1 MNLVEFN
8 FMNQNKFAKNIL
20 HNKSK
25 PPTLLIILALL
36 VALLCI
42 TPALYLLFRS
52 FEIVDNKIMSIV
64 LTKNVFLVFF
74 RTISIIILVSV
85 VSSII
90 SIFAAWVIEKTD
102 VPFKKIL
109 TLGLILPLVIPSFIL
124 ATTVV
129 ELYSPKGQLQKFLSI
144 FGVDRLPEIYGLPGA
159 TFVLVIMTYPYVFL
173 IVRGALRRLD
183 PQLLEAS
190 RSLGYGSVKT
200 FFFITIPLLRPAI
213 AAGALLVALYTLSDY
228 GGMALLRYNT
238 FTVNIMTLYDA
249 SINRSL
255 PSILSLLLV
264 FFALFFIFIEYF
276 TRGKGVFHRST
287 SGAEK
292 ISKHIETGIFKWPL
306 VLILLLIILLSLLTP
321 IGVLFYWLIRGL
333 INGNDLLPLLNPVIN
348 SLYVAFLASFFTILT
363 ALPVALLITRYKHK
377 LNNFIE
383 FSSYIGF
390 GLPGI
395 VVALSLVFLSI
406 NLFFPLYQSM
416 WLLIFSYIV
425 LFIPASIGSI
435 RASVLQV
442 NPRLEDAAYSLGKTP
457 IKVMS
462 KVTLPLIMPGIIS
475 GGIIVFLLT
484 LKELPATLILSPIG
498 YDTLST
504 TIWGAATEAF
514 FTRTGGAS
522 LILILIAGIPMAFMT
537 LKSSKYNI
545 QK

>member
-1 MNLVEFN
+1 MNLVKFN
-8 FMNQNKFAKNIL
+8 FMNQNNFNKNIL
-20 HNKSK
+20 YNKNK
-25 PPTLLIILALL
+25 PPIFLIILTLII
-36 VALLCI
+36 ALLCI

-52 FEIVDNKIMSIV
+52 FEIAGGNLVSII

-74 RTISIIILVSV
+74 RTISIIFLVSV
-85 VSSII
+85 VSCIVAVFS
-90 SIFAAWVIEKTD
+90 AWVIEKTD
-102 VPFKKIL
+102 IPFKKVL

-129 ELYSPKGQLQKFLSI
+129 ELYSPRGQLQKFLSI

-190 RSLGYGSVKT
+190 RSLGYGSYKT

-213 AAGALLVALYTLSDY
+213 AAGTLLAALYTLSDY

-287 SGAEK
+287 SGSEK
-292 ISKHIETGIFKWPL
+292 IAKPLETGALKWAL
-306 VLILLLIILLSLLTP
+306 VLILFLIILLSLITP

-333 INGNDLLPLLNPVIN
+333 INGNDLLPLLNPVLN
-348 SLYVAFLASFFTILT
+348 SLYVAFLASFFTVLT
-363 ALPVALLITRYKHK
+363 ALPVAIFITRYKHK

-383 FSSYIGF
+383 FASYIGF

-406 NLFFPLYQSM
+406 NLFFPLYQSI

-457 IKVMS
+457 IMVILR
-462 KVTLPLIMPGIIS
+462 VTLPLIMPGILS

-537 LKSSKYNI
+537 LKSTRYNI

>member
-1 MNLVEFN
+1 MNLVKFN
-8 FMNQNKFAKNIL
+8 FMNQNNFNKNIL
-20 HNKSK
+20 YNKNK
-25 PPTLLIILALL
+25 PPTFLIILTLII
-36 VALLCI
+36 ALLCI

-52 FEIVDNKIMSIV
+52 FEIAEGNLVSII

-74 RTISIIILVSV
+74 RTISIIFLVSV
-85 VSSII
+85 VSCIVAVFS
-90 SIFAAWVIEKTD
+90 AWVIEKTD
-102 VPFKKIL
+102 IPFKKVL

-129 ELYSPKGQLQKFLSI
+129 ELYSPRGQLQKFLSI

-190 RSLGYGSVKT
+190 RSLGYGSYKT

-213 AAGALLVALYTLSDY
+213 AAGTLLAALYTLSDY

-276 TRGKGVFHRST
+276 TRGKGVFHRS
-287 SGAEK
+287 
-292 ISKHIETGIFKWPL
+292 
-306 VLILLLIILLSLLTP
+306 
-321 IGVLFYWLIRGL
+321 VLFYWLIRGI
-333 INGNDLLPLLNPVIN
+333 INGNDLLPLLNPVLN
-348 SLYVAFLASFFTILT
+348 SLYVAFLASFFTVLT
-363 ALPVALLITRYKHK
+363 ALPVAIFITRYKHK

-383 FSSYIGF
+383 FASYIGF

-406 NLFFPLYQSM
+406 NLFFPLYQSI

-457 IKVMS
+457 IMVILR
-462 KVTLPLIMPGIIS
+462 VTLPLIMPGILS

-537 LKSSKYNI
+537 LKSTRYNI